1 MKKQNWKKLG
11 MIFTPDGTI
20 DWMQSH
26 AMMPVLDKTENDL
39 AKIYFSAR
47 DNSGRSQ
54 GAYIKIDLKEP
65 FEILDISK
73 EPVLKLGQ
81 LGAFDDAGIMPT
93 SCVTF
98 ENKKYLYYNG
108 WTLGKNVPFFSFN
121 GLAISVDGGESFK
134 KISRGPAVLYSNDI
148 DPYSTFAP
156 FVMID
161 DGKWKMWYVSLI
173 KWTEEKGMLKHFYN
187 IRYAE
192 SDDGINWKREGN
204 VCIDFK
210 NEYEYAI
217 ARPFVLKEDEV
228 FKMWYSY
235 RESAEIK
242 SYRIGYAESTDGM
255 NWKRMDDC
263 IDLDVSENG
272 WDFEM
277 IEYSFIYDF
286 NGNRYML
293 YNGNSF
299 GKTGVGLAVLD
310 Q

>member
-1 MKKQNWKKLG
+1 

-148 DPYSTFAP
+148 DPCSTFAP
-156 FVMID
+156 IVMTD
-161 DGKWKMWYVSLI
+161 DGKWKMWY
-173 KWTEEKGMLKHFYN
+173 
-187 IRYAE
+187 AE
-192 SDDGINWKREGN
+192 TFLQYQI
-204 VCIDFK
+204 C
-210 NEYEYAI
+210 
-217 ARPFVLKEDEV
+217 
-228 FKMWYSY
+228 
-235 RESAEIK
+235 
-242 SYRIGYAESTDGM
+242 
-255 NWKRMDDC
+255 
-263 IDLDVSENG
+263 
-272 WDFEM
+272 
-277 IEYSFIYDF
+277 
-286 NGNRYML
+286 
-293 YNGNSF
+293 
-299 GKTGVGLAVLD
+299 
-310 Q
+310 